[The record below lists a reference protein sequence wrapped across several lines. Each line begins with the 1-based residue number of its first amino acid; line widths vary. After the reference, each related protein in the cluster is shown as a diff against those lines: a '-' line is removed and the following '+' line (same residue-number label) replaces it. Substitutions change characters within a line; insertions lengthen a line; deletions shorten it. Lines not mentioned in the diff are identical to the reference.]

1 MPLSNKKLYL
11 YILNCVFRR
20 GAADGGHDLPNRAPR
35 GGTEHEKD
43 HQHFL
48 HSHLQGRRDRW
59 ARVAHQVGR
68 RWHPGL
74 PLPHQHVSC
83 ACALALGVISSVSK
97 KRRVV
102 EGLPRVVFK
111 TREWFPFAVMTIQF
125 SDESSRCSVLCQ
137 RLLLP
142 HCPWIPLKS
151 LTIPSNPCVYFKRK
165 RLCQYR
171 TRQVQIY
178 NVDSTFFPRACI
190 LFMYLHAIYAQHWW
204 FWIIIITLVCE
215 CDKIRFTVSCAIIV
229 CDQFACS
236 LDWTII
242 FNVQ

>member
-1 MPLSNKKLYL
+1 MSM
-11 YILNCVFRR
+11 CCTSS
-20 GAADGGHDLPNRAPR
+20 GATMTSRAPPSTSAR
-35 GGTEHEKD
+35 ELRERARPWR
-43 HQHFL
+43 HFQ
-48 HSHLQGRRDRW
+48 SF
-59 ARVAHQVGR
+59 
-68 RWHPGL
+68 
-74 PLPHQHVSC
+74 
-83 ACALALGVISSVSK
+83 K

-137 RLLLP
+137 SLLLP
-142 HCPWIPLKS
+142 HCPWNPVKS

-190 LFMYLHAIYAQHWW
+190 LFMYLHTIYAQHWRL
-204 FWIIIITLVCE
+204 WIIIITLVCE